1 MPWTPL
7 ISPTFMLALRPNLL
21 RVLRRDMPAAFAY
34 FGGVG
39 EPFERYALC
48 ELVEEK
54 ARSRCLALGVGTAIT
69 PRPDPHSVALEHSFT
84 VLVAVTGSD
93 PDGLTLELDRRV
105 AAADSVLRESKWA
118 DLFEGLGKSV
128 EAGGKVFDIVGHAY
142 SVQARRSNE
151 WQYSHECEI
160 AVRIRYLEK

>member
-21 RVLRRDMPAAFAY
+21 RVLKRDMPAAFAY

-69 PRPDPHSVALEHSFT
+69 PRPDPNGVSLEHSVT

-93 PDGLTLELDRRV
+93 PDQLTLELDRRV
-105 AAADSVLRESKWA
+105 AAADSVLRESKWV
-118 DLFEGLGKSV
+118 DLFEGLNVG
-128 EAGGKVFDIVGHAY
+128 AGGRVFDVVAHAY

-151 WQYSHECEI
+151 WMYSHECEL

>member
-54 ARSRCLALGVGTAIT
+54 ARSRCLVLGVGTAIT
-69 PRPDPHSVALEHSFT
+69 PRPDPQAVAPEHSIT
-84 VLVAVTGSD
+84 VLVAVTGPN
-93 PDGLTLELDRRV
+93 PDLLTTERDRRV
-105 AAADSVLRESKWA
+105 CAVDSIIRQATWA
-118 DLFEGLGKSV
+118 DLVEGINV
-128 EAGGKVFDIVGHAY
+128 QAGGKVIDIVGHAY
-142 SVQARRSNE
+142 SDNARRSNE
-151 WQYSHECEI
+151 WMYEHTGEL
-160 AVRIRYLEK
+160 AVRIRLLER